1 MDRFSLAGKRAVV
14 TGGTRG
20 LGRAIAEGLMEA
32 GAQTVIVGTSDQ
44 VFVQAKSFCAQGFS
58 CQGVRADLASDTQR
72 RTAFSEAVSSLGG
85 LDILVNAA
93 GILTRSSVEEL
104 SYEDWEAVLQLD
116 LNAVF
121 VLSQLAV
128 QEFLRK
134 EKPCGKIIN
143 IASMHSFGGGL
154 YVSSYAAAKG
164 GVAQLS
170 KAMSN
175 ELMGRG
181 ISVNCIAPGFMAT
194 DMNREHMKPGNARG
208 AEILSRIP
216 AHRWGSM
223 EDIKGLAIFLAS
235 PASDYISG
243 AVIPCDGGYLV
254 Y

>member
-72 RTAFSEAVSSLGG
+72 RAAFSEAVSSLGG

-128 QEFLRK
+128 QEFFRI
-134 EKPCGKIIN
+134 EKPCGMIIN
-143 IASMHSFGGGL
+143 IASMQSFGGGL
-154 YVSSYAAAKG
+154 
-164 GVAQLS
+164 
-170 KAMSN
+170 
-175 ELMGRG
+175 
-181 ISVNCIAPGFMAT
+181 
-194 DMNREHMKPGNARG
+194 
-208 AEILSRIP
+208 
-216 AHRWGSM
+216 
-223 EDIKGLAIFLAS
+223 
-235 PASDYISG
+235 
-243 AVIPCDGGYLV
+243 
-254 Y
+254 